1 MPPAVEAQ
9 SPNHW
14 TARESDLF
22 WLKEGCGKPQG
33 IPHLL
38 NSFGDSLF
46 IFVIFLKIL
55 FGSTES

>member
-33 IPHLL
+33 TPHLP

-46 IFVIFLKIL
+46 IFVNF
-55 FGSTES
+55 